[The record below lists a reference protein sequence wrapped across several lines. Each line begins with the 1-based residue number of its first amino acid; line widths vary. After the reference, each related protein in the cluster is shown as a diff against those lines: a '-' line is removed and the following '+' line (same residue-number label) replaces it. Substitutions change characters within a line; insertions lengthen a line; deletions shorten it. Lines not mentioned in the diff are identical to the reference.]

1 LRRIWRIQRWEF
13 WLSIGCLL
21 GVALFGAIPGIG
33 LAIAV
38 AVVEFLWD
46 GWRPHSAVLGR
57 VDGIKGYHDTAR
69 HTEARVVPGLVLF
82 RWDAPLF
89 FANAELFRDRVL
101 DAITGSPTPVRWLV
115 VGAEPI
121 TSVDVTSADVLDE
134 LDATLHAAGIEL
146 CFAEMK
152 DPVKDKLKRFGLF
165 ARLGQARFFA
175 TIGEAVSGYLASHSV
190 AWVDWEDRQN

>member
-1 LRRIWRIQRWEF
+1 
-13 WLSIGCLL
+13 
-21 GVALFGAIPGIG
+21 V
-33 LAIAV
+33 V
-38 AVVEFLWD
+38 AVIEFLWD

-57 VDGIKGYHDTAR
+57 VDGVKGYHDITR
-69 HTEARVVPGLVLF
+69 HPQARVVPGLVLF

-101 DAITGSPTPVRWLV
+101 DAVAGSPTPVRWLV

-134 LDATLHAAGIEL
+134 LDRALREAGIEL

-152 DPVKDKLKRFGLF
+152 DPVMDKLKRFGLF
-165 ARLGQARFFA
+165 SRLGEQRFFA
-175 TIGEAVSGYLASHSV
+175 TLGAAVGAYLESQSV
-190 AWVDWEDRQN
+190 AWVDWEDRDRDTASGGVQQGRASGSGDPV